1 MKRIDLD
8 ENAKIILQEKFAKR
22 DALLSQYA
30 TKDCDA
36 ARKNDYIPRLFR
48 RQFIRD
54 CEVVINLPLF
64 NRYAGKTQVFS
75 LKDNDDISTRAYH
88 VQLVSRIARTIGSAL
103 SLNCDLIEA
112 IALAHD
118 LGHCPFGHLGE
129 KLLDNVAKR
138 YDYRFFHHVQGA
150 RYLNNIVKSDISLQV
165 VDGVLCHNGE
175 EVLQCYSPNENS
187 CKTFEDI
194 QDKLNLAYQGKLN
207 DCNLMASTLE
217 GCLVRIADV
226 IAYIGKDR
234 QDAEKLKQ
242 VGFDAYEENA
252 LGKYNHDIIA
262 NISADIINNSLNK
275 NYIAMSDSVYDDLR
289 RLLDD
294 NYKKIYTST
303 NVEKYSKDDL
313 QNIVKKVFDLIYDD
327 LKKDR
332 KIIDK
337 YYRPYI
343 YPNKE
348 KVDEYFKENVA
359 FPERIAIDM
368 IASMTDKYLIGFYER
383 FFENDNKNTN

>member
-1 MKRIDLD
+1 MEKINLD
-8 ENAKIILQEKFAKR
+8 ENAKKLLEEKFGMR
-22 DALLSQYA
+22 DELLSDYA
-30 TKDCDA
+30 TKDGDSI
-36 ARKNDYIPRLFR
+36 RKNDYIPRLFR

-75 LKDNDDISTRAYH
+75 LKNNDDISTRAYH

-129 KLLDNVAKR
+129 KLLDNVAKN
-138 YDYRFFHHVQGA
+138 YGYRFFHHVQGA

-175 EVLQCYSPNENS
+175 KVLQRYAPNENS
-187 CKTFEDI
+187 CKSFEEL
-194 QDKLNLAYQGKLN
+194 QDKLDIAYSGKLN
-207 DCNLMASTLE
+207 DENLMASTLE

-242 VGFDAYEENA
+242 VGFDAYDENS
-252 LGKYNHDIIA
+252 LGKYNHDIIG
-262 NISADIINNSLNK
+262 NVSADIINNSIGK
-275 NYIAMSDSVYDDLR
+275 NHIAMSDFVYAELR

-294 NYKKIYTST
+294 NYKKIYTGENIDGYT
-303 NVEKYSKDDL
+303 KEEL
-313 QNIVKKVFDLIYDD
+313 QKIIDEVFHLLYDD
-327 LKKDR
+327 LKKDG
-332 KIIDK
+332 KLIDK

-343 YPNKE
+343 YPNAK
-348 KVDEYFKENVA
+348 KVDEYFLENSSY
-359 FPERIAIDM
+359 PERVAIDM
-368 IASMTDKYLIGFYER
+368 IASMTDRYLLEFHKR
-383 FFENDNKNTN
+383 FFKTIL